1 MDYLNRIESAYKFIE
16 NKISSK
22 PEIGIILGSG
32 LGSLAG
38 QIENPTLIEYKD
50 IPDFPVSTVEGHA
63 GRLIFG
69 TLEGKSVIAMQG
81 RFHYYE
87 GYNMDEITLP
97 VRVMKKLGIKLL
109 IISNAC
115 GGLNKN
121 FKAGDIMVI
130 EDHIN
135 MIGNSPLI
143 GPNLDVFGPRFPD
156 MTEVYNKK
164 LRVLCHDISKRIG
177 IDIEKGVY
185 CAISGPNYNTK
196 AELKMLIAVGADAVG
211 MSTVPE
217 AVVAKHSGIKVLG
230 LSCVTDMAIPDNLV
244 PLTHEEVIR
253 IAGIAEPKFV
263 NLVRNFIKEVE
274 LDESL

>member
-1 MDYLNRIESAYKFIE
+1 
-16 NKISSK
+16 
-22 PEIGIILGSG
+22 
-32 LGSLAG
+32 
-38 QIENPTLIEYKD
+38 
-50 IPDFPVSTVEGHA
+50 
-63 GRLIFG
+63 
-69 TLEGKSVIAMQG
+69 
-81 RFHYYE
+81 
-87 GYNMDEITLP
+87 
-97 VRVMKKLGIKLL
+97 
-109 IISNAC
+109 
-115 GGLNKN
+115 
-121 FKAGDIMVI
+121 MVI

-196 AELKMLIAVGADAVG
+196 AELKMLIAV
-211 MSTVPE
+211 
-217 AVVAKHSGIKVLG
+217 VAKHSGIKVLG